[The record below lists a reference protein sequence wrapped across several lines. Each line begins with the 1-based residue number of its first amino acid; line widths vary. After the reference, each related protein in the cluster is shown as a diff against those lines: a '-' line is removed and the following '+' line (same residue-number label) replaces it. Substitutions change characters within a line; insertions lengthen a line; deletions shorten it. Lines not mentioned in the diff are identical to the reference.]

1 MRTNDQSKF
10 ILMKKNTLILIV
22 SLCFTSAFGQ
32 NWTGAIN
39 SDWNNPSN
47 WSTTPSN
54 GDNIVIDPANYS
66 GAMAQPVIALNSNF
80 TPAEMLVQNGAH
92 LTISA
97 TLNTTDRVEII
108 GNGTL
113 LTITNS
119 GTFSLIG
126 GGNNARLIF
135 VDDAHLEMNGGVL
148 SSGQRLLFELGA
160 TGTIND
166 GTVTVGETIA
176 LVDGSAIG
184 SSKLIQNGGTITT
197 NTEFGFENEAG
208 TYYPT
213 FEQNG
218 GILYIN
224 GSLLWLGA
232 APGAGKGYF
241 RSNGGSVFVT
251 GTIGNDPTSTM
262 NMQLEVNGSSTVFE
276 NSGTSVTL
284 LNGDSLILS
293 DSATWRDVNA
303 PVWMNDGVVYGSNNS
318 FFQSGNTVFNGNTNG
333 SGLAVYQLGN
343 LMVPAGKT
351 FNHVFPIVLRISG
364 NMNVLGSFNH
374 NSNRLILNGTKNQ
387 SIDHAANNLTF
398 YDLQVENKAN
408 GPADGGYGISLNTTV
423 TITDMLDLADGII
436 VSTPGKLVKLIDNV
450 YPVFGTDTTFIDGYI
465 EKTGNDPWNFPLGK
479 VPDRYRPL
487 SITPPGS
494 VSTQIKVGYV
504 NAPYNNLTPVEV
516 PMQSVSALEH
526 WDFTNSNPGEFVGVT
541 VGWNNAS
548 QSGLT
553 DCADISLTV
562 WNGIKWA
569 FVPSGTSGLCN
580 GTNEGTLFSSGNL
593 PANGPITI
601 GFTSNVTQQSV
612 TLCPGGTFT
621 VGSNT
626 YDQSG
631 TYFDVLQDINGDD
644 STVVTVITV
653 LPYLVDSVTNNITS
667 LTANVNPLATQFQWI
682 DCLNGF
688 SPILNEVN
696 TTFTPSQNGSYAIIA
711 SHNACYD
718 TSDCVIIDQL
728 GLTESSKQPLEIYPN
743 PISQGEKLVISSQV
757 SEFII
762 QSMDGKILQP
772 KSVIS
777 FEGTCEIELPVLRAG
792 IYIISEA
799 GGISDPRTGRFSVH

>member
-1 MRTNDQSKF
+1 
-10 ILMKKNTLILIV
+10 MKKNTLILIT
-22 SLCFTSAFGQ
+22 SLCFTAAFGQ
-32 NWTGAIN
+32 NWTGALN

-54 GDNIVIDPANYS
+54 GDDIVIDPANYT
-66 GAMAQPVIALNSNF
+66 GVMAEPVIAVNSNF

-92 LTISA
+92 LTVSA
-97 TLNTTDRVEII
+97 VLNTTNRVEVI

-119 GTFSLIG
+119 GAFSLIG

-135 VDDAHLEMNGGVL
+135 VDDAHLEMDGGVL

-160 TGTIND
+160 TGTIDD

-197 NTEFGFENEAG
+197 NAEFGFENEAG

-218 GILYIN
+218 GTLYVN
-224 GSLLWLGA
+224 GSLLWLGT

-241 RSNGGSVFVT
+241 RSNGGSVFIT

-262 NMQLEVNGSSTVFE
+262 GMHLEVSGSSTIFE
-276 NSGTSVTL
+276 NSGTNVTVL
-284 LNGDSLILS
+284 SGDSLVLA

-303 PVWMNDGVVYGSNNS
+303 PAWMNDGVVYGSSNS
-318 FFQSGNTVFNGNTNG
+318 LFQSGNTTFNGNTNG
-333 SGLAVYQLGN
+333 SGIAVYQLGN
-343 LMVPAGKT
+343 LTVPTGKT
-351 FNHVFPIVLRISG
+351 LNHVYPILLRISG
-364 NMNVLGSFNH
+364 NMNILGSFNH
-374 NSNRLILNGTKNQ
+374 NTNRLILNGTKNQ

-398 YDLQVENKAN
+398 HGLTVENKAN
-408 GPADGGYGISLNTTV
+408 GPADGGYGISLNTTI

-436 VSTPGKLVKLIDNV
+436 VSTPGKLIKLVDNM
-450 YPVFGTDTTFIDGYI
+450 YNLFGTDTTFIDGYI
-465 EKTGNDPWNFPLGK
+465 EKTGNDPFNFPLGK
-479 VPDRYRPL
+479 VPDKYRPL
-487 SITPPGS
+487 SITPPVS

-504 NAPYNNLTPVEV
+504 DAPYSSLTPVEG
-516 PMQSVSALEH
+516 PMQSVSALEY
-526 WDFTNSNPGEFVGVT
+526 WDFTNSNPGDLVGVT

-601 GFTSNVTQQSV
+601 GFTDNVTQQSV

-626 YDQSG
+626 YDESG
-631 TYFDVLQDINGDD
+631 TYFDVLQDMNGDD

-653 LPYLVDSVTNNITS
+653 LPHLVDSVTNNITF
-667 LTANVNPLATQFQWI
+667 LTANVSPVATQFQWI

-688 SPILNEVN
+688 SQIIGEVT
-696 TTFTPSQNGSYAIIA
+696 TTFTPSQNGSYAVIA
-711 SHNACYD
+711 SHNACHD
-718 TSDCVIIDQL
+718 TSECVIIDQL
-728 GLTESSKQPLEIYPN
+728 GLPELSKLTLEIYPN
-743 PISQGEKLVISSQV
+743 PVSRAEKLIINSHA
-757 SEFII
+757 SEFSI
-762 QSMDGKILQP
+762 QSLDGKIHQP
-772 KSVIS
+772 KSVTL
-777 FEGTCEIELPVLRAG
+777 FEGTCEIELPVLSTG

-799 GGISDPRTGRFSVH
+799 GGISAPRTGRFSVQ